1 MLRREH
7 RALTGRPKPPN
18 KSILNPAKLPR
29 DRQVDL
35 CGLCHSGGQRA
46 ELSPAFT
53 YQPGAPLSKF
63 FAPDPA
69 DASDRPDVHGN
80 QVSMLKKSRCY
91 LSSPSMS
98 CSTCHDVHRT
108 ERDAEDYSDRCLKCH
123 KWESCGASRTIGVK
137 IVRLCIDCHMPM
149 QETSAIVSTTAGRS
163 LHTSIR
169 SHWIK
174 IYPSNLS
181 QGGS

>member
-1 MLRREH
+1 
-7 RALTGRPKPPN
+7 
-18 KSILNPAKLPR
+18 
-29 DRQVDL
+29 
-35 CGLCHSGGQRA
+35 
-46 ELSPAFT
+46 
-53 YQPGAPLSKF
+53 
-63 FAPDPA
+63 
-69 DASDRPDVHGN
+69 VHGN

-98 CSTCHDVHRT
+98 CSACHDVHLT
-108 ERDAEDYSDRCLKCH
+108 ERKAEDYSDRCLKCH
-123 KWESCGASRTIGVK
+123 KWQSCGASHVIGVK
-137 IVRLCIDCHMPM
+137 IIRMCIGCHMPM

-174 IYPSNLS
+174 IYPRNLP